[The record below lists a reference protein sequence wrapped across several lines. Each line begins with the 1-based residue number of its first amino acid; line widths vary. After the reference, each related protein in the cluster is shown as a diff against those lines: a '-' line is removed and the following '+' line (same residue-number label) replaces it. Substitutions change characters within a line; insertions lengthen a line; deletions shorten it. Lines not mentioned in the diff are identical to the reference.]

1 MMFRNRPCNPVVNS
15 GICKIIAAVF
25 AVVWRSYEQQP
36 SLIPQLFGEDV
47 EKKDSG
53 RNLILSHATVR
64 SLRHRKVL
72 LKKEND
78 LHSRTVAAAQAI
90 AEERRS
96 QSGVSPIAVQTSI
109 NIKTAT
115 KPVIDGSTL
124 RTEER
129 QRLAR
134 ERREEREKQHAAKET
149 QILEKERKAK
159 LQYEKQLEERQRKLK
174 EQKQKEE
181 QRRAAVEE
189 KRKQKIEEEKERYEA
204 VMHRTLERNQRLETR
219 QKRWSWGG
227 SVTPESESKTE
238 QQTTDEGGTGAS
250 KRSTSTANLKQTEA
264 VMNKRLSSSAA
275 LLNASDRSTTKRSA
289 SLNRLNNKVPLH
301 SQQSALKGSQ
311 VEQKGGTE
319 KKRSTSLNRM
329 SSKPQSSPELEKVKK
344 EEKTAR
350 RSQLSP
356 LDSSV
361 ISRLLA
367 PTQASLARSKSAATL
382 SADGQDPSA
391 SASSINSSVPSPK
404 VPVRSRSIDR
414 LKSSVSSSDA
424 SSPDSTQKSET
435 EKPSPGSGLR
445 RPPSPSP
452 SVSARRRSPSPAN
465 LVKRPPSPSAVRQKT
480 RPPSPSVSKQRP
492 PSPTPVS
499 KPAPIQRPSLTPG
512 VINITKKKTEAE
524 SKPKDK
530 GTEGTG
536 QEQGALPVSDRD
548 AVAASTKT
556 KEESGSKTV
565 AGTTTAEEA
574 AKILAEKRRL
584 AREQREREDQ
594 ERIQRQEEERI
605 REEEMAKRAT
615 EEKARREDM
624 LRKQEEEKRLAYE
637 EQQKQAE
644 EERIRREQEEQE
656 KLAELQHQ
664 REEAEAKAQEEA
676 ERQRLER
683 ERIMQQNMQERLERK
698 KRIEEIM
705 KRTRKSDQNESKL
718 QNEGK
723 SASEAMEGEDIEE
736 EEELGLDK
744 TDQPGKLNGIDL
756 AQEVKGEAEGC
767 LGTAHSLISAESE
780 EQDVSELKASEV
792 FMNGGD
798 LKSDEGSLLVTE
810 LKDSSHPAKEMV
822 IDDSVKLGVNEDDH
836 RIGLIQNLNGRS
848 GSWTSE
854 EFIDIGVHSKSTKL
868 SSDRISA
875 GNCNQN
881 LNDAATIPSSPKL
894 AFEEDGAV
902 NSLTKPIDASSGNP
916 S

>member
-1 MMFRNRPCNPVVNS
+1 MAE
-15 GICKIIAAVF
+15 GGGAAPPSCSSSLKGL
-25 AVVWRSYEQQP
+25 REQM
-36 SLIPQLFGEDV
+36 
-47 EKKDSG
+47 
-53 RNLILSHATVR
+53 
-64 SLRHRKVL
+64 
-72 LKKEND
+72 
-78 LHSRTVAAAQAI
+78 VAAAQAI

-96 QSGVSPIAVQTSI
+96 QSGISPIAVQTSI

-115 KPVIDGSTL
+115 KPVIDGSIL

-134 ERREEREKQHAAKET
+134 ERREEREKQQAARET

-204 VMHRTLERNQRLETR
+204 VLHRTLERNQRLETR

-227 SVTPESESKTE
+227 SVTPDSESKTE
-238 QQTTDEGGTGAS
+238 QQTAAEAS
-250 KRSTSTANLKQTEA
+250 KRSTSTANLKQAEA
-264 VMNKRLSSSAA
+264 VMDKRLSSSAA
-275 LLNASDRSTTKRSA
+275 LLNASHQSTTKRSA
-289 SLNRLNNKVPLH
+289 SLNRLNNRVPLH
-301 SQQSALKGSQ
+301 SQQSALKGAQ
-311 VEQKGGTE
+311 VEQKGGTD
-319 KKRSTSLNRM
+319 KKRSTSLNRVN
-329 SSKPQSSPELEKVKK
+329 SKPQSTPEIEKVKK
-344 EEKTAR
+344 EEKPAR

-361 ISRLLA
+361 LSRLLA

-382 SADGQDPSA
+382 SADGQDPSESHLCPRSA
-391 SASSINSSVPSPK
+391 SASSISSPVPAPK

-435 EKPSPGSGLR
+435 DKPSPASGLR
-445 RPPSPSP
+445 RPPSP

-465 LVKRPPSPSAVRQKT
+465 LVKRPPSPSTVRQKT
-480 RPPSPSVSKQRP
+480 RPPSPGLSKQRP
-492 PSPTPVS
+492 PSPSPVS
-499 KPAPIQRPSLTPG
+499 KSAPIQRPPLTPG
-512 VINITKKKTEAE
+512 VMNITKKKTEAE

-530 GTEGTG
+530 STEGTG
-536 QEQGALPVSDRD
+536 QEQGVSPAVDRD
-548 AVAASTKT
+548 AVAASAKT
-556 KEESGSKTV
+556 KEESSSKTV

-615 EEKARREDM
+615 EEKARREEE
-624 LRKQEEEKRLAYE
+624 LRKQEEEKRLANE
-637 EQQKQAE
+637 EQQRQAE
-644 EERIRREQEEQE
+644 EERIRQEQEEQE

-736 EEELGLDK
+736 EEELGLEK
-744 TDQPGKLNGIDL
+744 TDQPGKLNGIYL
-756 AQEVKGEAEGC
+756 LQEVKGEAEDC
-767 LGTAHSLISAESE
+767 LETAHSLISAESE
-780 EQDVSELKASEV
+780 EQEVSEVKASEV
-792 FMNGGD
+792 FMNGSD
-798 LKSDEGSLLVTE
+798 LKNDERSLLVPE
-810 LKDSSHPAKEMV
+810 LKDSSHPAKEMAMDAAV
-822 IDDSVKLGVNEDDH
+822 ELGVNEADH
-836 RIGLIQNLNGRS
+836 TVGVTQNLNGKAS
-848 GSWTSE
+848 SWTFE
-854 EFIDIGVHSKSTKL
+854 EFIDIGVHSKSPKL
-868 SSDRISA
+868 SSDSISA

-881 LNDAATIPSSPKL
+881 LNDAATIPSSPRL

>member
-1 MMFRNRPCNPVVNS
+1 MAE
-15 GICKIIAAVF
+15 GGGAAPPSS
-25 AVVWRSYEQQP
+25 ASSSSSLKGLREQM
-36 SLIPQLFGEDV
+36 
-47 EKKDSG
+47 
-53 RNLILSHATVR
+53 
-64 SLRHRKVL
+64 
-72 LKKEND
+72 
-78 LHSRTVAAAQAI
+78 VAAAQAI

-204 VMHRTLERNQRLETR
+204 VLHRTLERNQRLETR

-227 SVTPESESKTE
+227 SVTPDSESKTE

-250 KRSTSTANLKQTEA
+250 KQPTSTAAVRQTEA
-264 VMNKRLSSSAA
+264 VMSKRLSSSAA
-275 LLNASDRSTTKRSA
+275 LLNASDRSTAKRSS

-319 KKRSTSLNRM
+319 KKRSTSLSRM

-344 EEKTAR
+344 EEKPAR

-382 SADGQDPSA
+382 SADGQDPSESHLCPRSA
-391 SASSINSSVPSPK
+391 SASSINSPVPTPK

-435 EKPSPGSGLR
+435 EKPSPGSGSR
-445 RPPSPSP
+445 RPPSPP
-452 SVSARRRSPSPAN
+452 VSAHRRSPSPAN

-480 RPPSPSVSKQRP
+480 RPASPSMSKQRP

-499 KPAPIQRPSLTPG
+499 KPAPIQRPPLTPG
-512 VINITKKKTEAE
+512 VMNITKKKTEAE
-524 SKPKDK
+524 SKPKEK
-530 GTEGTG
+530 STEGTG
-536 QEQGALPVSDRD
+536 QEQGASSPALDRD

-605 REEEMAKRAT
+605 RKEEMAKRAI
-615 EEKARREDM
+615 EEKAQREEE
-624 LRKQEEEKRLAYE
+624 LRQQEEEKRLVYE
-637 EQQKQAE
+637 EQQRQAE

-664 REEAEAKAQEEA
+664 KEEAEAKAQEEA

-723 SASEAMEGEDIEE
+723 SGSEAIEGEDIEE
-736 EEELGLDK
+736 EEELGLEK
-744 TDQPGKLNGIDL
+744 TDEPGKLNGVDL
-756 AQEVKGEAEGC
+756 PQEGEAEGC
-767 LGTAHSLISAESE
+767 LETTHSLISAESE

-822 IDDSVKLGVNEDDH
+822 MDDSVKLGVNEADH
-836 RIGLIQNLNGRS
+836 TIGLSQNLNGQS
-848 GSWTSE
+848 GSWTFE
-854 EFIDIGVHSKSTKL
+854 EFIDVGVHSKSTKL
-868 SSDRISA
+868 SSDSISA

-881 LNDAATIPSSPKL
+881 LNDAATVPSSPKF

>member
-1 MMFRNRPCNPVVNS
+1 MAEGGGGAPPPSCSSSSSSSSLKGLR
-15 GICKIIAAVF
+15 
-25 AVVWRSYEQQP
+25 EQM
-36 SLIPQLFGEDV
+36 
-47 EKKDSG
+47 
-53 RNLILSHATVR
+53 
-64 SLRHRKVL
+64 
-72 LKKEND
+72 
-78 LHSRTVAAAQAI
+78 VAAAQAI

-96 QSGVSPIAVQTSI
+96 QSGVSPVAVQTSI

-227 SVTPESESKTE
+227 SVTPDAESKPE
-238 QQTTDEGGTGAS
+238 QQTADEGGTGAS

-275 LLNASDRSTTKRSA
+275 LLNASDRT
-289 SLNRLNNKVPLH
+289 
-301 SQQSALKGSQ
+301 
-311 VEQKGGTE
+311 
-319 KKRSTSLNRM
+319 
-329 SSKPQSSPELEKVKK
+329 
-344 EEKTAR
+344 R

-382 SADGQDPSA
+382 SADGQDPSESHLCPRSA
-391 SASSINSSVPSPK
+391 SASSISSPVPTPK

-424 SSPDSTQKSET
+424 SSPDAPQKSEV
-435 EKPSPGSGLR
+435 EKPSPASGLR
-445 RPPSPSP
+445 RPPSP

-465 LVKRPPSPSAVRQKT
+465 LVKRPPSPSTVRQKT

-499 KPAPIQRPSLTPG
+499 KPAPIQRPPLTPG

-524 SKPKDK
+524 SKPKEK
-530 GTEGTG
+530 STEGTG
-536 QEQGALPVSDRD
+536 QEQGASPALERD

-605 REEEMAKRAT
+605 RDEETAKRAT
-615 EEKARREDM
+615 EEKAQQEEE

-637 EQQKQAE
+637 EQQRQAE

-656 KLAELQHQ
+656 KLAELQQQ

-718 QNEGK
+718 QSEGK
-723 SASEAMEGEDIEE
+723 SAAEAMEGEDIEE
-736 EEELGLDK
+736 EEELGLEK
-744 TDQPGKLNGIDL
+744 TDQPGKLNGVDL
-756 AQEVKGEAEGC
+756 PQEGAEGC
-767 LGTAHSLISAESE
+767 LEAARGLISTDSE

-798 LKSDEGSLLVTE
+798 LKSDEGSLIVTE

-822 IDDSVKLGVNEDDH
+822 IDDSVKLGANEAD
-836 RIGLIQNLNGRS
+836 RTVGLTQNLNGKS

-854 EFIDIGVHSKSTKL
+854 EFIDVGVHSKSTKL
-868 SSDRISA
+868 SSDSISA
-875 GNCNQN
+875 GNCDQN

>member
-1 MMFRNRPCNPVVNS
+1 MRW
-15 GICKIIAAVF
+15 K
-25 AVVWRSYEQQP
+25 P
-36 SLIPQLFGEDV
+36 S
-47 EKKDSG
+47 
-53 RNLILSHATVR
+53 T
-64 SLRHRKVL
+64 L
-72 LKKEND
+72 L
-78 LHSRTVAAAQAI
+78 VAAAQAI

-204 VMHRTLERNQRLETR
+204 AVHRTLERSQRLETR

-227 SVTPESESKTE
+227 SVTPDSESKTE
-238 QQTTDEGGTGAS
+238 QQTTDEVGTGAS

-329 SSKPQSSPELEKVKK
+329 SSKPHSSPELEKVKK

-350 RSQLSP
+350 RSQVSP

-382 SADGQDPSA
+382 SADGQDPSESHLCPRSA
-391 SASSINSSVPSPK
+391 SASSISSPVPTPK

-414 LKSSVSSSDA
+414 LKPSVPSSDA
-424 SSPDSTQKSET
+424 SSPDSTQKSEM

-445 RPPSPSP
+445 RPPSP

-465 LVKRPPSPSAVRQKT
+465 LVKRPPSPSTVRQKT
-480 RPPSPSVSKQRP
+480 RPPSPSISKQRP

-499 KPAPIQRPSLTPG
+499 KPAPIQRPPLTPG
-512 VINITKKKTEAE
+512 VINITKKKSEAE
-524 SKPKDK
+524 SKPKEK
-530 GTEGTG
+530 STEGMG
-536 QEQGALPVSDRD
+536 QEQGASPALDRD

-594 ERIQRQEEERI
+594 ERIQREEEERI
-605 REEEMAKRAT
+605 REEEMAKRAV
-615 EEKARREDM
+615 EEKARREEE
-624 LRKQEEEKRLAYE
+624 LRKQEEEKRAAYE
-637 EQQKQAE
+637 EQQRQAE

-718 QNEGK
+718 QSEGK
-723 SASEAMEGEDIEE
+723 SASEVIEGEDIEE
-736 EEELGLDK
+736 EEELGLEK
-744 TDQPGKLNGIDL
+744 TSQSGKLNGVDL
-756 AQEVKGEAEGC
+756 PQEVKGETEVC
-767 LGTAHSLISAESE
+767 LQTAHSLISTEF
-780 EQDVSELKASEV
+780 EQQDLSELKASEV
-792 FMNGGD
+792 FMNGSD
-798 LKSDEGSLLVTE
+798 LKSDDGSLLFTE

-822 IDDSVKLGVNEDDH
+822 IDDSVKLGVNEADH
-836 RIGLIQNLNGRS
+836 TSGLTQNLNGKS
-848 GSWTSE
+848 DSWTFE
-854 EFIDIGVHSKSTKL
+854 EFIDVGVHSRSTKL
-868 SSDRISA
+868 SSDSLSA

-894 AFEEDGAV
+894 AYEEDGAV
-902 NSLTKPIDASSGNP
+902 NSLTKPIDSSSGNP

>member
-1 MMFRNRPCNPVVNS
+1 
-15 GICKIIAAVF
+15 
-25 AVVWRSYEQQP
+25 
-36 SLIPQLFGEDV
+36 
-47 EKKDSG
+47 
-53 RNLILSHATVR
+53 
-64 SLRHRKVL
+64 
-72 LKKEND
+72 
-78 LHSRTVAAAQAI
+78 
-90 AEERRS
+90 
-96 QSGVSPIAVQTSI
+96 
-109 NIKTAT
+109 
-115 KPVIDGSTL
+115 
-124 RTEER
+124 
-129 QRLAR
+129 
-134 ERREEREKQHAAKET
+134 
-149 QILEKERKAK
+149 
-159 LQYEKQLEERQRKLK
+159 
-174 EQKQKEE
+174 
-181 QRRAAVEE
+181 
-189 KRKQKIEEEKERYEA
+189 
-204 VMHRTLERNQRLETR
+204 MHRTLERNQRLETR

-227 SVTPESESKTE
+227 SVTPDSESKTE
-238 QQTTDEGGTGAS
+238 QQTADGGRTGAS
-250 KRSTSTANLKQTEA
+250 KRSTSTANLKQAEPA
-264 VMNKRLSSSAA
+264 MNKRLSSSAA
-275 LLNASDRSTTKRSA
+275 LLNAPDRSTTKRSA

-382 SADGQDPSA
+382 SADGQDPSESHLCPRSA
-391 SASSINSSVPSPK
+391 SASSISSSVPAPK

-414 LKSSVSSSDA
+414 LKSSVSSPDA
-424 SSPDSTQKSET
+424 SSPDSTQKSE
-435 EKPSPGSGLR
+435 KASPGSGLR
-445 RPPSPSP
+445 RPPSP
-452 SVSARRRSPSPAN
+452 SVSARRRSPSPAS
-465 LVKRPPSPSAVRQKT
+465 LVKRPPSPSSVRQKT

-499 KPAPIQRPSLTPG
+499 KPAPIQRPPLTPG
-512 VINITKKKTEAE
+512 VMNITKKKTEAE

-530 GTEGTG
+530 SPEGTG
-536 QEQGALPVSDRD
+536 QEQGASPALDKD

-556 KEESGSKTV
+556 KDESGSKTV

-594 ERIQRQEEERI
+594 ERIQRQEEDRI
-605 REEEMAKRAT
+605 RDEEVAKRAT
-615 EEKARREDM
+615 EEKAQREEE

-637 EQQKQAE
+637 EQQRQAE

-723 SASEAMEGEDIEE
+723 SAAEAIEGEDIEE
-736 EEELGLDK
+736 EEELGLEK
-744 TDQPGKLNGIDL
+744 ADQPGKLNGIDL
-756 AQEVKGEAEGC
+756 PQEDKGEAEGC
-767 LGTAHSLISAESE
+767 LEAAHSLISAESG

-822 IDDSVKLGVNEDDH
+822 VDDSVELGVNEAH
-836 RIGLIQNLNGRS
+836 HTIGLTQNLNGKS
-848 GSWTSE
+848 DSWTFK
-854 EFIDIGVHSKSTKL
+854 EFIDVGVHSKSTKL
-868 SSDRISA
+868 SSDSISA
-875 GNCNQN
+875 GNHNQN
-881 LNDAATIPSSPKL
+881 LNDAATVPSSPKL

-902 NSLTKPIDASSGNP
+902 NSLTKPIDASSEL
-916 S
+916 

>member
-1 MMFRNRPCNPVVNS
+1 MAE
-15 GICKIIAAVF
+15 GGAAPPSC
-25 AVVWRSYEQQP
+25 ASSSSSSLKGLREQM
-36 SLIPQLFGEDV
+36 
-47 EKKDSG
+47 
-53 RNLILSHATVR
+53 
-64 SLRHRKVL
+64 
-72 LKKEND
+72 
-78 LHSRTVAAAQAI
+78 VAAAQAI

-96 QSGVSPIAVQTSI
+96 QSGISPLAVQTS
-109 NIKTAT
+109 IKTAT
-115 KPVIDGSTL
+115 KPVIDGSML

-174 EQKQKEE
+174 EMKQKEE

-204 VMHRTLERNQRLETR
+204 VLHRTLERSQRLETR

-227 SVTPESESKTE
+227 SVTPDSEGKTE
-238 QQTTDEGGTGAS
+238 QQSTDEGGTGAS
-250 KRSTSTANLKQTEA
+250 KRSPSAANLKQAEA
-264 VMNKRLSSSAA
+264 AVSKGLSPSAA
-275 LLNASDRSTTKRSA
+275 PLNASDRSTTKRSA
-289 SLNRLNNKVPLH
+289 SLNRLSNKVPPH
-301 SQQSALKGSQ
+301 SQQSAPKGSQ
-311 VEQKGGTE
+311 VEQK
-319 KKRSTSLNRM
+319 
-329 SSKPQSSPELEKVKK
+329 
-344 EEKTAR
+344 AR

-382 SADGQDPSA
+382 SADGQDPSESHLCPRSA
-391 SASSINSSVPSPK
+391 SASSINSPVPAPK

-445 RPPSPSP
+445 RPPSPS
-452 SVSARRRSPSPAN
+452 VSARRRSPSPAN

-480 RPPSPSVSKQRP
+480 RPPSPGVSKQRP

-499 KPAPIQRPSLTPG
+499 KPAPIQRPSLTPS
-512 VINITKKKTEAE
+512 VISITKKKTEAE

-530 GTEGTG
+530 STEGIG
-536 QEQGALPVSDRD
+536 QEQGASPALERD
-548 AVAASTKT
+548 AGAASTKT

-574 AKILAEKRRL
+574 AKILTEKRRL

-605 REEEMAKRAT
+605 REEEMARRAA
-615 EEKARREDM
+615 EEKARREEE
-624 LRKQEEEKRLAYE
+624 LRKQEEERRVTYE
-637 EQQKQAE
+637 EQQRQAE

-656 KLAELQHQ
+656 KLAELQQQ

-723 SASEAMEGEDIEE
+723 SVSEVMEGEDIEE
-736 EEELGLDK
+736 EEELGLEK
-744 TDQPGKLNGIDL
+744 TDQPGKLNGVDL
-756 AQEVKGEAEGC
+756 LQDVKGEAEDC
-767 LGTAHSLISAESE
+767 LETAQSMISAESE
-780 EQDVSELKASEV
+780 AQDESEVKATEV
-792 FMNGGD
+792 FMNGSD
-798 LKSDEGSLLVTE
+798 LKSDKGSLSVTE
-810 LKDSSHPAKEMV
+810 LKDSSHPAKEV
-822 IDDSVKLGVNEDDH
+822 IIDDSGKLGVHEADH
-836 RIGLIQNLNGRS
+836 TIGLIQNLNGKS
-848 GSWTSE
+848 GSWTFE
-854 EFIDIGVHSKSTKL
+854 EFIDVGVHSKSTKL
-868 SSDRISA
+868 SSDSISA

-881 LNDAATIPSSPKL
+881 LNDAATLPSSPKL

>member
-1 MMFRNRPCNPVVNS
+1 MTA
-15 GICKIIAAVF
+15 GISQTPWEIRSQGTSLVF
-25 AVVWRSYEQQP
+25 GRKDDGARLMWLSNHGVA
-36 SLIPQLFGEDV
+36 SLDF
-47 EKKDSG
+47 
-53 RNLILSHATVR
+53 
-64 SLRHRKVL
+64 
-72 LKKEND
+72 
-78 LHSRTVAAAQAI
+78 AAAQAI

-134 ERREEREKQHAAKET
+134 ERREEREKQHAAKES

-204 VMHRTLERNQRLETR
+204 AVHRTLERNQRLETR

-227 SVTPESESKTE
+227 SVTPDSESKTE
-238 QQTTDEGGTGAS
+238 QQTADDGGTGAG

-264 VMNKRLSSSAA
+264 VMSKRLSSSAA

-311 VEQKGGTE
+311 VAQKGGTE
-319 KKRSTSLNRM
+319 KKRSISLSRM

-382 SADGQDPSA
+382 SADGQDPSESHLCPRSA
-391 SASSINSSVPSPK
+391 SASSINSPVPTPK

-435 EKPSPGSGLR
+435 EKPSPRSGVR
-445 RPPSPSP
+445 RPPSP

-465 LVKRPPSPSAVRQKT
+465 LVKRPPSPTVRQRT
-480 RPPSPSVSKQRP
+480 RPPSPSMSKQRP

-499 KPAPIQRPSLTPG
+499 KPAPIQRPPLTPG
-512 VINITKKKTEAE
+512 VLNITKKKTEAE

-530 GTEGTG
+530 SAEGAG
-536 QEQGALPVSDRD
+536 QEQGASPTLDKD

-556 KEESGSKTV
+556 KEESVNKTV

-594 ERIQRQEEERI
+594 ERIQRQEEERM
-605 REEEMAKRAT
+605 REEEVAKRAV
-615 EEKARREDM
+615 EEKARREEE
-624 LRKQEEEKRLAYE
+624 LRRQEEEKRLAYE
-637 EQQKQAE
+637 EQQRQAE

-656 KLAELQHQ
+656 KLAGLQQQ

-705 KRTRKSDQNESKL
+705 KRTRKSDQTESKL

-723 SASEAMEGEDIEE
+723 AASEAMEGEDIEE
-736 EEELGLDK
+736 EEELALEK
-744 TDQPGKLNGIDL
+744 TDQPGKLNGVDL
-756 AQEVKGEAEGC
+756 SEDVKGEAEGC
-767 LGTAHSLISAESE
+767 LEMVHGLISAESE
-780 EQDVSELKASEV
+780 EQDELKASEV
-792 FMNGGD
+792 FMNGSN
-798 LKSDEGSLLVTE
+798 LKSDEECLLVTE

-822 IDDSVKLGVNEDDH
+822 IDNSVKLSVNKADH
-836 RIGLIQNLNGRS
+836 TVGLIQNLNGKS
-848 GSWTSE
+848 DSWTFE
-854 EFIDIGVHSKSTKL
+854 EFIDVGVHSKSTKL
-868 SSDRISA
+868 SSDSISA
-875 GNCNQN
+875 DNCNQN

-894 AFEEDGAV
+894 AFEDDGAV
-902 NSLTKPIDASSGNP
+902 NSLTKPIDTSSEL
-916 S
+916 

>member
-1 MMFRNRPCNPVVNS
+1 MAE
-15 GICKIIAAVF
+15 GGGGAAPPSSSSSSSSSLKGL
-25 AVVWRSYEQQP
+25 REQM
-36 SLIPQLFGEDV
+36 
-47 EKKDSG
+47 
-53 RNLILSHATVR
+53 
-64 SLRHRKVL
+64 
-72 LKKEND
+72 
-78 LHSRTVAAAQAI
+78 VAAAQAI

-96 QSGVSPIAVQTSI
+96 QSGISPVAVQTSI

-134 ERREEREKQHAAKET
+134 ERREEREKQNAAKET

-204 VMHRTLERNQRLETR
+204 VVHRTLERSQRLETR

-227 SVTPESESKTE
+227 SVTPDSEGKTE
-238 QQTTDEGGTGAS
+238 PQVADEGGTGAS

-264 VMNKRLSSSAA
+264 VVNKRLSSSAA
-275 LLNASDRSTTKRSA
+275 LLNTSDRSTTKRSA

-301 SQQSALKGSQ
+301 SQQSAPKGSQ

-329 SSKPQSSPELEKVKK
+329 SSKPPSTPELEKVKK
-344 EEKTAR
+344 EEKPAR
-350 RSQLSP
+350 RSPVSP

-382 SADGQDPSA
+382 SADGQDPSESYLCPRSA
-391 SASSINSSVPSPK
+391 SASSISSPVPTPK

-414 LKSSVSSSDA
+414 LKSTSSDA
-424 SSPDSTQKSET
+424 SSPDSTQKLET
-435 EKPSPGSGLR
+435 EKLSPGSGGR
-445 RPPSPSP
+445 RLPSP

-465 LVKRPPSPSAVRQKT
+465 LVKRPPSPSTARQNQKT
-480 RPPSPSVSKQRP
+480 RPLSPSISKQRP

-499 KPAPIQRPSLTPG
+499 KPVPIQRPPLTPS
-512 VINITKKKTEAE
+512 VINFTKKKTEAE

-530 GTEGTG
+530 STEGAE
-536 QEQGALPVSDRD
+536 QEQGASPASDRD
-548 AVAASTKT
+548 AVATSTKT

-594 ERIQRQEEERI
+594 ERIQRQEEERV

-615 EEKARREDM
+615 EEKARREEE
-624 LRKQEEEKRLAYE
+624 LHRLEEEKRLAYE
-637 EQQKQAE
+637 EQKRQAE

-656 KLAELQHQ
+656 KLAELQQQ

-676 ERQRLER
+676 ERQRMER

-705 KRTRKSDQNESKL
+705 RRTRKSDQNESKL
-718 QNEGK
+718 QNEEK
-723 SASEAMEGEDIEE
+723 SASEVIEGEDIEE
-736 EEELGLDK
+736 EEELGLEK
-744 TDQPGKLNGIDL
+744 TDQPGKLNGVDL
-756 AQEVKGEAEGC
+756 PQKVKQEAEGC
-767 LGTAHSLISAESE
+767 SEIVHSLISKECE
-780 EQDVSELKASEV
+780 KQDGSKLKANEV
-792 FMNGGD
+792 FMNGSD

-810 LKDSSHPAKEMV
+810 MKDSSHPAKEMV
-822 IDDSVKLGVNEDDH
+822 VDDSVKLGVKEADH
-836 RIGLIQNLNGRS
+836 TIGLIQNLNGKS
-848 GSWTSE
+848 SSWTLE
-854 EFIDIGVHSKSTKL
+854 EFIDIGIHSKSTKL
-868 SSDRISA
+868 SLDSIPAD
-875 GNCNQN
+875 NCNQN
-881 LNDAATIPSSPKL
+881 LNDAATITSSPKL
-894 AFEEDGAV
+894 SFEEDGAV
-902 NSLTKPIDASSGNP
+902 NSLTKPLDASSGNA

>member
-1 MMFRNRPCNPVVNS
+1 MAE
-15 GICKIIAAVF
+15 GGGGGGAAPPSCSSSSSSSLKGL
-25 AVVWRSYEQQP
+25 REQM
-36 SLIPQLFGEDV
+36 
-47 EKKDSG
+47 
-53 RNLILSHATVR
+53 
-64 SLRHRKVL
+64 
-72 LKKEND
+72 
-78 LHSRTVAAAQAI
+78 VAAAQAI

-115 KPVIDGSTL
+115 KPVIDGSIL

-134 ERREEREKQHAAKET
+134 ERREEREKQQAAKET

-204 VMHRTLERNQRLETR
+204 VLHRTLERNQRLETR

-227 SVTPESESKTE
+227 SVTPDSENKTE
-238 QQTTDEGGTGAS
+238 QQAAAEGGTGAS
-250 KRSTSTANLKQTEA
+250 KRSTSTANLKQAEA

-275 LLNASDRSTTKRSA
+275 LLNASDRT
-289 SLNRLNNKVPLH
+289 
-301 SQQSALKGSQ
+301 
-311 VEQKGGTE
+311 
-319 KKRSTSLNRM
+319 
-329 SSKPQSSPELEKVKK
+329 
-344 EEKTAR
+344 
-350 RSQLSP
+350 
-356 LDSSV
+356 
-361 ISRLLA
+361 
-367 PTQASLARSKSAATL
+367 
-382 SADGQDPSA
+382 
-391 SASSINSSVPSPK
+391 SASSISSPVPTPK

-435 EKPSPGSGLR
+435 DKPSPGSGLR
-445 RPPSPSP
+445 RPPSP

-465 LVKRPPSPSAVRQKT
+465 LVKRPPSPSTVRQKT
-480 RPPSPSVSKQRP
+480 RPPSPGVSKQRP
-492 PSPTPVS
+492 PSPSPVS
-499 KPAPIQRPSLTPG
+499 KSAPVQRPPLTPG
-512 VINITKKKTEAE
+512 VMNITKKKTEAE

-530 GTEGTG
+530 STEGTG
-536 QEQGALPVSDRD
+536 QEQGVSPAVDRD
-548 AVAASTKT
+548 VVAASTKT
-556 KEESGSKTV
+556 KEESSSKTV

-594 ERIQRQEEERI
+594 ERVQRQEEERI
-605 REEEMAKRAT
+605 REEEMAKRAI
-615 EEKARREDM
+615 EEKARREEE
-624 LRKQEEEKRLAYE
+624 LRKQEEEKRLANE
-637 EQQKQAE
+637 EQQRQAE
-644 EERIRREQEEQE
+644 EERIRQEQEEQE

-736 EEELGLDK
+736 EEELGLEK

-756 AQEVKGEAEGC
+756 LQEVKGEAEGC

-780 EQDVSELKASEV
+780 EQDVSEVKASEV
-792 FMNGGD
+792 FMNGSD
-798 LKSDEGSLLVTE
+798 LKSDEESLLVPE

-822 IDDSVKLGVNEDDH
+822 TDASVELGVNEADH
-836 RIGLIQNLNGRS
+836 TVGLIQNLNGKAS
-848 GSWTSE
+848 SWTFE
-854 EFIDIGVHSKSTKL
+854 EFIDIGVHSKSPKL
-868 SSDRISA
+868 SSDSISA

>member
-1 MMFRNRPCNPVVNS
+1 MAE
-15 GICKIIAAVF
+15 GGGGGAAPPSCSSSSSSSSLKGL
-25 AVVWRSYEQQP
+25 REQM
-36 SLIPQLFGEDV
+36 
-47 EKKDSG
+47 
-53 RNLILSHATVR
+53 
-64 SLRHRKVL
+64 
-72 LKKEND
+72 
-78 LHSRTVAAAQAI
+78 VAAAQAI

-96 QSGVSPIAVQTSI
+96 QSGVSPIPVQTSI

-227 SVTPESESKTE
+227 SVTPDSESKT
-238 QQTTDEGGTGAS
+238 AS
-250 KRSTSTANLKQTEA
+250 KRSTSTANLKQTET

-275 LLNASDRSTTKRSA
+275 LLNASDRT
-289 SLNRLNNKVPLH
+289 
-301 SQQSALKGSQ
+301 
-311 VEQKGGTE
+311 
-319 KKRSTSLNRM
+319 
-329 SSKPQSSPELEKVKK
+329 
-344 EEKTAR
+344 R

-382 SADGQDPSA
+382 SADGQDPSESHLCPRSA
-391 SASSINSSVPSPK
+391 SASSINSSVPAPK

-480 RPPSPSVSKQRP
+480 RPPSPSMSKQRP

-499 KPAPIQRPSLTPG
+499 KPAPIQRPPLTP
-512 VINITKKKTEAE
+512 
-524 SKPKDK
+524 
-530 GTEGTG
+530 
-536 QEQGALPVSDRD
+536 
-548 AVAASTKT
+548 
-556 KEESGSKTV
+556 ESGSKTV

-615 EEKARREDM
+615 EEKARREEL

-736 EEELGLDK
+736 EEELGLEK

-767 LGTAHSLISAESE
+767 LGTAHSLVSAESE

-822 IDDSVKLGVNEDDH
+822 SDDSVKLGVNEADH
-836 RIGLIQNLNGRS
+836 TIGLIQNLNGRS

-868 SSDRISA
+868 NSDRISA

>member
-1 MMFRNRPCNPVVNS
+1 MAEGGGGAPPPSCSSSSSSSSLKGLR
-15 GICKIIAAVF
+15 
-25 AVVWRSYEQQP
+25 EQM
-36 SLIPQLFGEDV
+36 
-47 EKKDSG
+47 
-53 RNLILSHATVR
+53 
-64 SLRHRKVL
+64 
-72 LKKEND
+72 
-78 LHSRTVAAAQAI
+78 VAAAQAI
-90 AEERRS
+90 ADERRS

-109 NIKTAT
+109 NVRTAT

-134 ERREEREKQHAAKET
+134 ERREEREKQNAAKES

-174 EQKQKEE
+174 EQKQKDE

-189 KRKQKIEEEKERYEA
+189 KRKQKIEEEKERHEA
-204 VMHRTLERNQRLETR
+204 ALHRTLERSQRLETR

-227 SVTPESESKTE
+227 SVTPDSESKTE
-238 QQTTDEGGTGAS
+238 QQTTDEAS
-250 KRSTSTANLKQTEA
+250 KRSTSTANLKPTEA
-264 VMNKRLSSSAA
+264 AMNKRLSSSAA
-275 LLNASDRSTTKRSA
+275 LLNASDRSTAKRSA

-301 SQQSALKGSQ
+301 SQQSAVKGSQ
-311 VEQKGGTE
+311 VEQKGGAE

-329 SSKPQSSPELEKVKK
+329 SSKPHSSELEKVKK

-350 RSQLSP
+350 RSQVSP

-391 SASSINSSVPSPK
+391 SASSISSPVPTPK

-424 SSPDSTQKSET
+424 SSPDPTQKSET

-445 RPPSPSP
+445 RPSSP

-480 RPPSPSVSKQRP
+480 RPPSPGIAKQRP
-492 PSPTPVS
+492 PSPTPIH
-499 KPAPIQRPSLTPG
+499 KPAPIQRPPLTPG

-524 SKPKDK
+524 SKPKEK
-530 GTEGTG
+530 STEATG
-536 QEQGALPVSDRD
+536 HEQGAPSALDRD
-548 AVAASTKT
+548 AGVASTKT
-556 KEESGSKTV
+556 KEESGSKAA

-594 ERIQRQEEERI
+594 ERIQRQEEERV
-605 REEEMAKRAT
+605 REEEMAKRAV
-615 EEKARREDM
+615 EERARREEE
-624 LRKQEEEKRLAYE
+624 LRKQEEEKRLVYE
-637 EQQKQAE
+637 EQQRQAE

-723 SASEAMEGEDIEE
+723 SACEVMEGEDIEE
-736 EEELGLDK
+736 EEELGLEK
-744 TDQPGKLNGIDL
+744 ADQPGKLNGIDL
-756 AQEVKGEAEGC
+756 PQEVKGETEGC
-767 LGTAHSLISAESE
+767 VQTARSLISTEP
-780 EQDVSELKASEV
+780 EQHTVTELKASEV
-792 FMNGGD
+792 FMNGSD
-798 LKSDEGSLLVTE
+798 LKSDEGSLLFTE
-810 LKDSSHPAKEMV
+810 LKDSGHPAKEMV
-822 IDDSVKLGVNEDDH
+822 IDDSVKLGVNEADH
-836 RIGLIQNLNGRS
+836 TSGLIQNLNGKS
-848 GSWTSE
+848 DLWTCE
-854 EFIDIGVHSKSTKL
+854 EFTDIGVHSKSTKL
-868 SSDRISA
+868 SSDSISA

-894 AFEEDGAV
+894 TYEEDGAV
-902 NSLTKPIDASSGNP
+902 NSLTKPIDSSSGGVIKLHT
-916 S
+916 

>member
-1 MMFRNRPCNPVVNS
+1 MAE
-15 GICKIIAAVF
+15 GGAAPPSC
-25 AVVWRSYEQQP
+25 ASSSSSSLKGLREQM
-36 SLIPQLFGEDV
+36 
-47 EKKDSG
+47 
-53 RNLILSHATVR
+53 
-64 SLRHRKVL
+64 
-72 LKKEND
+72 
-78 LHSRTVAAAQAI
+78 VAAAQAI

-96 QSGVSPIAVQTSI
+96 QSGISPLAVQTS
-109 NIKTAT
+109 IKTAT
-115 KPVIDGSTL
+115 KPVIDGSML

-174 EQKQKEE
+174 EMKQKEE

-204 VMHRTLERNQRLETR
+204 VLHRTLERSQRLETR

-227 SVTPESESKTE
+227 SVTPDSEGKTE
-238 QQTTDEGGTGAS
+238 QQSTDEGGTGAS
-250 KRSTSTANLKQTEA
+250 KRSPSAANLKQAEA
-264 VMNKRLSSSAA
+264 AVSKGLSPSAA
-275 LLNASDRSTTKRSA
+275 PLNASDRT
-289 SLNRLNNKVPLH
+289 
-301 SQQSALKGSQ
+301 
-311 VEQKGGTE
+311 
-319 KKRSTSLNRM
+319 
-329 SSKPQSSPELEKVKK
+329 
-344 EEKTAR
+344 
-350 RSQLSP
+350 
-356 LDSSV
+356 
-361 ISRLLA
+361 
-367 PTQASLARSKSAATL
+367 
-382 SADGQDPSA
+382 
-391 SASSINSSVPSPK
+391 SASSINSPVPAPK

-445 RPPSPSP
+445 RPPSPS
-452 SVSARRRSPSPAN
+452 VSARRRSPSPAN

-480 RPPSPSVSKQRP
+480 RPPSPGVSKQRP

-499 KPAPIQRPSLTPG
+499 KPAPIQRPSLTPS
-512 VINITKKKTEAE
+512 VISITKKKTEAE

-530 GTEGTG
+530 STEGIG
-536 QEQGALPVSDRD
+536 QEQGASPALERD
-548 AVAASTKT
+548 AGAASTKT

-574 AKILAEKRRL
+574 AKILTEKRRL

-605 REEEMAKRAT
+605 REEEMARRAA
-615 EEKARREDM
+615 EEKARREEE
-624 LRKQEEEKRLAYE
+624 LRKQEEERRVTYE
-637 EQQKQAE
+637 EQQRQAE

-656 KLAELQHQ
+656 KLAELQQQ

-723 SASEAMEGEDIEE
+723 SVSEVMEGEDIEE
-736 EEELGLDK
+736 EEELGLEK
-744 TDQPGKLNGIDL
+744 TDQPGKLNGVDL
-756 AQEVKGEAEGC
+756 LQDVKGEAEDC
-767 LGTAHSLISAESE
+767 LETAQSMISAESE
-780 EQDVSELKASEV
+780 AQDESEVKATEV
-792 FMNGGD
+792 FMNGSD
-798 LKSDEGSLLVTE
+798 LKSDKGSLSVTE
-810 LKDSSHPAKEMV
+810 LKDSSHPAKEV
-822 IDDSVKLGVNEDDH
+822 IIDDSGKLGVHEADH
-836 RIGLIQNLNGRS
+836 TIGLIQNLNGKS
-848 GSWTSE
+848 GSWTFE
-854 EFIDIGVHSKSTKL
+854 EFIDVGVHSKSTKL
-868 SSDRISA
+868 SSDSISA

-881 LNDAATIPSSPKL
+881 LNDAATLPSSPKL

>member
-1 MMFRNRPCNPVVNS
+1 M
-15 GICKIIAAVF
+15 
-25 AVVWRSYEQQP
+25 E
-36 SLIPQLFGEDV
+36 LFF
-47 EKKDSG
+47 
-53 RNLILSHATVR
+53 L
-64 SLRHRKVL
+64 
-72 LKKEND
+72 
-78 LHSRTVAAAQAI
+78 TVAAAQAI

-96 QSGVSPIAVQTSI
+96 QSGISPIAVQTSI

-227 SVTPESESKTE
+227 SVTPDSESKTE
-238 QQTTDEGGTGAS
+238 QQTADEGGTGAS
-250 KRSTSTANLKQTEA
+250 KRSTSTANLKQTEV
-264 VMNKRLSSSAA
+264 VMNKQLSSSAA
-275 LLNASDRSTTKRSA
+275 LLNASDRT
-289 SLNRLNNKVPLH
+289 
-301 SQQSALKGSQ
+301 
-311 VEQKGGTE
+311 
-319 KKRSTSLNRM
+319 
-329 SSKPQSSPELEKVKK
+329 
-344 EEKTAR
+344 R

-356 LDSSV
+356 LDSSI

-391 SASSINSSVPSPK
+391 SASSISSPVPAPK
-404 VPVRSRSIDR
+404 VPMRSRSIDR
-414 LKSSVSSSDA
+414 LKSSLSSSDA

-435 EKPSPGSGLR
+435 EKPSPGSVLR
-445 RPPSPSP
+445 RPPSP

-465 LVKRPPSPSAVRQKT
+465 LVKRPPSPSTARQKT
-480 RPPSPSVSKQRP
+480 RPPSPGLSKQRP

-499 KPAPIQRPSLTPG
+499 KTAPIQRPPLTPG

-524 SKPKDK
+524 SKPRDK
-530 GTEGTG
+530 SAEGTG
-536 QEQGALPVSDRD
+536 QEQGASPALDRD
-548 AVAASTKT
+548 VVAASAKT
-556 KEESGSKTV
+556 KEESGSKAV

-594 ERIQRQEEERI
+594 ERIRRQEEERI

-615 EEKARREDM
+615 EEKARREEE
-624 LRKQEEEKRLAYE
+624 LCKEEEEKRLACE
-637 EQQKQAE
+637 GQQRQAE

-718 QNEGK
+718 QREGK
-723 SASEAMEGEDIEE
+723 SVSEAMEGEDIEE
-736 EEELGLDK
+736 EEELGLEK
-744 TDQPGKLNGIDL
+744 TDQPGKLNGIEL
-756 AQEVKGEAEGC
+756 PQKAKGEAEGC
-767 LGTAHSLISAESE
+767 LEAGHSSISAGSE
-780 EQDVSELKASEV
+780 EHDVSELKTSEV
-792 FMNGGD
+792 FMNGSG
-798 LKSDEGSLLVTE
+798 LKSDDGSLLVME
-810 LKDSSHPAKEMV
+810 LKDSRT
-822 IDDSVKLGVNEDDH
+822 VNTRDLE
-836 RIGLIQNLNGRS
+836 II
-848 GSWTSE
+848 
-854 EFIDIGVHSKSTKL
+854 
-868 SSDRISA
+868 
-875 GNCNQN
+875 
-881 LNDAATIPSSPKL
+881 
-894 AFEEDGAV
+894 
-902 NSLTKPIDASSGNP
+902 
-916 S
+916 

>member
-1 MMFRNRPCNPVVNS
+1 MAEGGGGVPPPSCSSSSSSSSLKGLR
-15 GICKIIAAVF
+15 
-25 AVVWRSYEQQP
+25 EQM
-36 SLIPQLFGEDV
+36 
-47 EKKDSG
+47 
-53 RNLILSHATVR
+53 
-64 SLRHRKVL
+64 
-72 LKKEND
+72 
-78 LHSRTVAAAQAI
+78 VAAAQAI
-90 AEERRS
+90 ADERRS

-134 ERREEREKQHAAKET
+134 ERREEREKQNAAKES

-174 EQKQKEE
+174 EQKQKDE

-189 KRKQKIEEEKERYEA
+189 KRKQKIEEEKERHEA
-204 VMHRTLERNQRLETR
+204 ALHRTLERSQRLETR

-227 SVTPESESKTE
+227 SVTPDSESKTE
-238 QQTTDEGGTGAS
+238 QQTTDEAS
-250 KRSTSTANLKQTEA
+250 KRSTSTANLKPTEA
-264 VMNKRLSSSAA
+264 AMNKRLSSSAA
-275 LLNASDRSTTKRSA
+275 LLNASDRT
-289 SLNRLNNKVPLH
+289 
-301 SQQSALKGSQ
+301 
-311 VEQKGGTE
+311 
-319 KKRSTSLNRM
+319 
-329 SSKPQSSPELEKVKK
+329 
-344 EEKTAR
+344 R
-350 RSQLSP
+350 RSQVSP

-382 SADGQDPSA
+382 SADGQDPSESHLCPRSA
-391 SASSINSSVPSPK
+391 SASSINSPVPAPK
-404 VPVRSRSIDR
+404 VPMRSRSIDR

-424 SSPDSTQKSET
+424 SSPDPAQKSEA

-445 RPPSPSP
+445 RPSSP

-480 RPPSPSVSKQRP
+480 RPPSPGISKQRP

-499 KPAPIQRPSLTPG
+499 KPAPIQRPPLTPG

-524 SKPKDK
+524 SKPKEK
-530 GTEGTG
+530 STEGAG
-536 QEQGALPVSDRD
+536 HEHGAPSALDRD
-548 AVAASTKT
+548 AVAANTKT
-556 KEESGSKTV
+556 KEESGSKAA

-605 REEEMAKRAT
+605 REEEMAKRAV
-615 EEKARREDM
+615 EEKARREEE
-624 LRKQEEEKRLAYE
+624 LRKQEEEKRLIYE
-637 EQQKQAE
+637 EQQRQAE

-723 SASEAMEGEDIEE
+723 SACEVMEGEDIEE
-736 EEELGLDK
+736 EEELGLEK
-744 TDQPGKLNGIDL
+744 ADQPGKLNGIDL
-756 AQEVKGEAEGC
+756 TQEVKGETEGC
-767 LGTAHSLISAESE
+767 VQTARSLMCTESE
-780 EQDVSELKASEV
+780 QHAVTESKASEV
-792 FMNGGD
+792 FMNGSD
-798 LKSDEGSLLVTE
+798 LKSDEGSLLFTE

-822 IDDSVKLGVNEDDH
+822 IDDSAKLGVNEADH
-836 RIGLIQNLNGRS
+836 TSGLIQNLNGKS
-848 GSWTSE
+848 DLWTSE

-868 SSDRISA
+868 SSDSISA

-894 AFEEDGAV
+894 TYEEDGAV
-902 NSLTKPIDASSGNP
+902 NSLTKPIDSS
-916 S
+916 SEL

>member
-1 MMFRNRPCNPVVNS
+1 MAEGGGGVPPPSCSSSSSSSSLKGLR
-15 GICKIIAAVF
+15 
-25 AVVWRSYEQQP
+25 EQM
-36 SLIPQLFGEDV
+36 
-47 EKKDSG
+47 
-53 RNLILSHATVR
+53 
-64 SLRHRKVL
+64 
-72 LKKEND
+72 
-78 LHSRTVAAAQAI
+78 VAAAQAI
-90 AEERRS
+90 ADERRS

-134 ERREEREKQHAAKET
+134 ERREEREKQNAAKES

-174 EQKQKEE
+174 EQKQKDE

-189 KRKQKIEEEKERYEA
+189 KRKQKIEEEKERHEA
-204 VMHRTLERNQRLETR
+204 ALHRTLERSQRLETR

-227 SVTPESESKTE
+227 SVTPDSESKTE
-238 QQTTDEGGTGAS
+238 QQTTDEGETGAS
-250 KRSTSTANLKQTEA
+250 KRSTSTANLKPTEA
-264 VMNKRLSSSAA
+264 AMNKRLSSSAA
-275 LLNASDRSTTKRSA
+275 LLNASDRT
-289 SLNRLNNKVPLH
+289 
-301 SQQSALKGSQ
+301 
-311 VEQKGGTE
+311 
-319 KKRSTSLNRM
+319 
-329 SSKPQSSPELEKVKK
+329 
-344 EEKTAR
+344 R
-350 RSQLSP
+350 RSQVSP

-391 SASSINSSVPSPK
+391 SASSINSPVPAPK
-404 VPVRSRSIDR
+404 VPMRSRSIDR

-424 SSPDSTQKSET
+424 SSPDPAQKSEA

-445 RPPSPSP
+445 RPSSP

-480 RPPSPSVSKQRP
+480 RPPSPGISKQRP

-499 KPAPIQRPSLTPG
+499 KPAPIQRPPLTPG

-524 SKPKDK
+524 SKPKEK
-530 GTEGTG
+530 STEGAG
-536 QEQGALPVSDRD
+536 HEHGAPSALDRD
-548 AVAASTKT
+548 AVAANTKT
-556 KEESGSKTV
+556 KEESGSKAA

-605 REEEMAKRAT
+605 REEEMAKRAV
-615 EEKARREDM
+615 EEKARREEE
-624 LRKQEEEKRLAYE
+624 LRKQEEEKRLIYE
-637 EQQKQAE
+637 EQQRQAE

-723 SASEAMEGEDIEE
+723 SACEVMEGEDIEE
-736 EEELGLDK
+736 EEELGLEK
-744 TDQPGKLNGIDL
+744 ADQPGKLNGIDL
-756 AQEVKGEAEGC
+756 TQEVKGETEGC
-767 LGTAHSLISAESE
+767 VQTARSLMCTESE
-780 EQDVSELKASEV
+780 QHAVTESKASEV
-792 FMNGGD
+792 FMNGSD
-798 LKSDEGSLLVTE
+798 LKSDEGSLLFTE

-822 IDDSVKLGVNEDDH
+822 IDDSAKLGVNEADH
-836 RIGLIQNLNGRS
+836 TSGLIQNLNGKS
-848 GSWTSE
+848 DLWTSE

-868 SSDRISA
+868 SSDSISA

-894 AFEEDGAV
+894 TYEEDGAV
-902 NSLTKPIDASSGNP
+902 NSLTKPIDSS
-916 S
+916 SEL

>member
-1 MMFRNRPCNPVVNS
+1 MAE
-15 GICKIIAAVF
+15 GGAAPPSC
-25 AVVWRSYEQQP
+25 ASSSSSSLKGLREQM
-36 SLIPQLFGEDV
+36 
-47 EKKDSG
+47 
-53 RNLILSHATVR
+53 
-64 SLRHRKVL
+64 
-72 LKKEND
+72 
-78 LHSRTVAAAQAI
+78 VAAAQAI

-96 QSGVSPIAVQTSI
+96 QSGISPLTVQTS
-109 NIKTAT
+109 IKTAT
-115 KPVIDGSTL
+115 KPVIDGSML

-174 EQKQKEE
+174 EMKQKEE

-204 VMHRTLERNQRLETR
+204 VLHRTLERSQRLETR

-227 SVTPESESKTE
+227 SVTPDSEGKTE
-238 QQTTDEGGTGAS
+238 QQSTDEGETGAS
-250 KRSTSTANLKQTEA
+250 KRSPSTANLKQAEA
-264 VMNKRLSSSAA
+264 AVSKGLSSSSAA
-275 LLNASDRSTTKRSA
+275 QLNASDR
-289 SLNRLNNKVPLH
+289 
-301 SQQSALKGSQ
+301 
-311 VEQKGGTE
+311 
-319 KKRSTSLNRM
+319 
-329 SSKPQSSPELEKVKK
+329 
-344 EEKTAR
+344 AR

-356 LDSSV
+356 LDSGI

-382 SADGQDPSA
+382 ADGQDPSESHLCPRSA
-391 SASSINSSVPSPK
+391 SASSISSPVPAPK

-445 RPPSPSP
+445 RPPSPS
-452 SVSARRRSPSPAN
+452 VSAHRRSPSPAN

-480 RPPSPSVSKQRP
+480 RPPSPGVSKQRP

-499 KPAPIQRPSLTPG
+499 KPAPIQRPSLTPT

-530 GTEGTG
+530 STEGIG
-536 QEQGALPVSDRD
+536 QEQGASPALERD
-548 AVAASTKT
+548 TGAASTKT

-574 AKILAEKRRL
+574 AKILTEKRRL

-605 REEEMAKRAT
+605 REEEVARRAA
-615 EEKARREDM
+615 EEKARREEER
-624 LRKQEEEKRLAYE
+624 RKQEEERRQTQE
-637 EQQKQAE
+637 EQQRQAE
-644 EERIRREQEEQE
+644 EERLRREQEEQE
-656 KLAELQHQ
+656 KLAELQQQ

-723 SASEAMEGEDIEE
+723 SVSEVMEGEDIEE
-736 EEELGLDK
+736 EEELGLEK
-744 TDQPGKLNGIDL
+744 TDQPEKLNGVDL
-756 AQEVKGEAEGC
+756 LQDIKGEIENC
-767 LGTAHSLISAESE
+767 LETAQSMISAECE
-780 EQDVSELKASEV
+780 AQDESELKASEV
-792 FMNGGD
+792 FMNGSD
-798 LKSDEGSLLVTE
+798 LKSPKGSLSVCE
-810 LKDSSHPAKEMV
+810 LRDSSHPAKEVV
-822 IDDSVKLGVNEDDH
+822 IDDSGKLGVHEADH
-836 RIGLIQNLNGRS
+836 TIGLIQNLNGKS
-848 GSWTSE
+848 GSWTFE
-854 EFIDIGVHSKSTKL
+854 EFIDVGVHSKSTKL
-868 SSDRISA
+868 SSDSISA

-881 LNDAATIPSSPKL
+881 LNDAATLPSSPKL

>member
-1 MMFRNRPCNPVVNS
+1 M
-15 GICKIIAAVF
+15 
-25 AVVWRSYEQQP
+25 
-36 SLIPQLFGEDV
+36 
-47 EKKDSG
+47 
-53 RNLILSHATVR
+53 
-64 SLRHRKVL
+64 
-72 LKKEND
+72 
-78 LHSRTVAAAQAI
+78 VAAAQAI
-90 AEERRS
+90 AEERRN
-96 QSGVSPIAVQTSI
+96 QSGICPIAVQTSI

-159 LQYEKQLEERQRKLK
+159 LQYEKQLEERQRRLK

-204 VMHRTLERNQRLETR
+204 VMHRTLERSQRLETR

-227 SVTPESESKTE
+227 SVTPDSESKTE
-238 QQTTDEGGTGAS
+238 QQTADEGGTGAS

-264 VMNKRLSSSAA
+264 FVNKRLSSSAA
-275 LLNASDRSTTKRSA
+275 LLNTSDRT
-289 SLNRLNNKVPLH
+289 
-301 SQQSALKGSQ
+301 
-311 VEQKGGTE
+311 
-319 KKRSTSLNRM
+319 
-329 SSKPQSSPELEKVKK
+329 
-344 EEKTAR
+344 R

-391 SASSINSSVPSPK
+391 SASSINSPVPTPK

-424 SSPDSTQKSET
+424 SSPEPTQKSQT

-445 RPPSPSP
+445 RPPSP

-465 LVKRPPSPSAVRQKT
+465 LVKRPPSPSTVRQKT

-499 KPAPIQRPSLTPG
+499 KPAPIQRPPLTPG
-512 VINITKKKTEAE
+512 VINITKKKAEAE

-530 GTEGTG
+530 STEGTG
-536 QEQGALPVSDRD
+536 QEQGASLALDRD

-605 REEEMAKRAT
+605 REEEIAKRAT
-615 EEKARREDM
+615 EEEAQREEE
-624 LRKQEEEKRLAYE
+624 LRKQEEEKRLADE
-637 EQQKQAE
+637 EQQRQAE

-683 ERIMQQNMQERLERK
+683 ERIMQQNLQERLERK

-736 EEELGLDK
+736 EEELGLEK
-744 TDQPGKLNGIDL
+744 ADQPGKLNGIDL
-756 AQEVKGEAEGC
+756 AQEVKGEAEVSSE
-767 LGTAHSLISAESE
+767 TAHSLISTESE
-780 EQDVSELKASEV
+780 EQDVSELKATEV
-792 FMNGGD
+792 FMNGGN

-810 LKDSSHPAKEMV
+810 LKDCSHPAKEMV
-822 IDDSVKLGVNEDDH
+822 ISDSVKLGVNEAD
-836 RIGLIQNLNGRS
+836 RTVGLIQNLNGKS
-848 GSWTSE
+848 GSWTFE
-854 EFIDIGVHSKSTKL
+854 EFIDVGVHSKSSKL
-868 SSDRISA
+868 SSDSISA

-902 NSLTKPIDASSGNP
+902 NSLTKPINASSGNP

>member
-1 MMFRNRPCNPVVNS
+1 M
-15 GICKIIAAVF
+15 
-25 AVVWRSYEQQP
+25 
-36 SLIPQLFGEDV
+36 
-47 EKKDSG
+47 
-53 RNLILSHATVR
+53 
-64 SLRHRKVL
+64 
-72 LKKEND
+72 
-78 LHSRTVAAAQAI
+78 VAAAQAI

-204 VMHRTLERNQRLETR
+204 AMHRTLERNQRLETR

-227 SVTPESESKTE
+227 SVTPDSESKTE
-238 QQTTDEGGTGAS
+238 QQTADEGGTGAS

-275 LLNASDRSTTKRSA
+275 LLNASDRT
-289 SLNRLNNKVPLH
+289 
-301 SQQSALKGSQ
+301 
-311 VEQKGGTE
+311 
-319 KKRSTSLNRM
+319 
-329 SSKPQSSPELEKVKK
+329 
-344 EEKTAR
+344 R

-391 SASSINSSVPSPK
+391 SASSISSPVPTPK

-414 LKSSVSSSDA
+414 LKSSLSSSDA

-445 RPPSPSP
+445 RPPSPS
-452 SVSARRRSPSPAN
+452 VSARRRSPSPAN
-465 LVKRPPSPSAVRQKT
+465 LVKRPPSPSTVRQKT

-499 KPAPIQRPSLTPG
+499 KPAPIQRQPLTPG

-530 GTEGTG
+530 STEGTG
-536 QEQGALPVSDRD
+536 QEQGSSPALDRD
-548 AVAASTKT
+548 AVAATSTKT

-605 REEEMAKRAT
+605 REEETAKRAT
-615 EEKARREDM
+615 EEKALREEE
-624 LRKQEEEKRLAYE
+624 LRKQEEEKRLAFE
-637 EQQKQAE
+637 EQQRQAE

-683 ERIMQQNMQERLERK
+683 ERIMRQNMQERLERK

-723 SASEAMEGEDIEE
+723 SASEAMEAEDIEE
-736 EEELGLDK
+736 EEELGLEK
-744 TDQPGKLNGIDL
+744 TDQPGKLNGIEL

-767 LGTAHSLISAESE
+767 LETANSLISTESE
-780 EQDVSELKASEV
+780 EKDLSELKASEV

-810 LKDSSHPAKEMV
+810 LKDSSHPAEEMV
-822 IDDSVKLGVNEDDH
+822 IDDSVKLGVNEAD
-836 RIGLIQNLNGRS
+836 RTIGLIQNLNGKS
-848 GSWTSE
+848 GSWTFE
-854 EFIDIGVHSKSTKL
+854 EFIDVGVHSKSTKL
-868 SSDRISA
+868 SSDSISA

-902 NSLTKPIDASSGNP
+902 NSLTKPIDSSSGNP

>member
-1 MMFRNRPCNPVVNS
+1 MAEGGGGVPPPSCSSSSSSSSLKGLR
-15 GICKIIAAVF
+15 
-25 AVVWRSYEQQP
+25 EQM
-36 SLIPQLFGEDV
+36 
-47 EKKDSG
+47 
-53 RNLILSHATVR
+53 
-64 SLRHRKVL
+64 
-72 LKKEND
+72 
-78 LHSRTVAAAQAI
+78 VAAAQAI
-90 AEERRS
+90 ADERRS

-134 ERREEREKQHAAKET
+134 ERREEREKQNAAKES

-174 EQKQKEE
+174 EQKQKDE

-189 KRKQKIEEEKERYEA
+189 KRKQKIEEEKERHEA
-204 VMHRTLERNQRLETR
+204 ALHRTLERSQRLETR

-227 SVTPESESKTE
+227 SVTPDSES
-238 QQTTDEGGTGAS
+238 
-250 KRSTSTANLKQTEA
+250 
-264 VMNKRLSSSAA
+264 
-275 LLNASDRSTTKRSA
+275 
-289 SLNRLNNKVPLH
+289 
-301 SQQSALKGSQ
+301 
-311 VEQKGGTE
+311 
-319 KKRSTSLNRM
+319 
-329 SSKPQSSPELEKVKK
+329 
-344 EEKTAR
+344 KTAR
-350 RSQLSP
+350 RSQVSP

-382 SADGQDPSA
+382 SADGQDPSESHLCPRSA
-391 SASSINSSVPSPK
+391 SASSINSPVPTPK

-424 SSPDSTQKSET
+424 SSPDPTQKSET
-435 EKPSPGSGLR
+435 EKPSPGSGLH
-445 RPPSPSP
+445 RPSSP

-480 RPPSPSVSKQRP
+480 RPPSPGVSKQRP
-492 PSPTPVS
+492 PSPTPIH
-499 KPAPIQRPSLTPG
+499 KPAPIQRPPLTPG

-524 SKPKDK
+524 NKPKEK
-530 GTEGTG
+530 GIEGTG
-536 QEQGALPVSDRD
+536 HEQGAPSASDRD

-556 KEESGSKTV
+556 KEGEGRSVTEALIPESGSKAA

-605 REEEMAKRAT
+605 REEEMAKRAI
-615 EEKARREDM
+615 EEKARREEE
-624 LRKQEEEKRLAYE
+624 LRKQEEEKRLIYE
-637 EQQKQAE
+637 EQQRQAE

-723 SASEAMEGEDIEE
+723 SACEVMEGEDIEE
-736 EEELGLDK
+736 EEELGLEK
-744 TDQPGKLNGIDL
+744 ADQPGKLNGIDL
-756 AQEVKGEAEGC
+756 PQEVKGETEGC
-767 LGTAHSLISAESE
+767 VQTARSLISTESE
-780 EQDVSELKASEV
+780 QHTVTELKASEV
-792 FMNGGD
+792 FMNGSD
-798 LKSDEGSLLVTE
+798 LKSDEGSLLFTE

-822 IDDSVKLGVNEDDH
+822 IDDSVKLGVNEADH
-836 RIGLIQNLNGRS
+836 TSGLIQNLNGKS
-848 GSWTSE
+848 DLWTSE

-868 SSDRISA
+868 SSDSISA

-894 AFEEDGAV
+894 TYEEDGAV
-902 NSLTKPIDASSGNP
+902 NSLTKPIDSSSGN
-916 S
+916 SS

>member
-1 MMFRNRPCNPVVNS
+1 MAEGGGVVPPPS
-15 GICKIIAAVF
+15 CSSSSSSSSLKGL
-25 AVVWRSYEQQP
+25 REQM
-36 SLIPQLFGEDV
+36 
-47 EKKDSG
+47 
-53 RNLILSHATVR
+53 
-64 SLRHRKVL
+64 
-72 LKKEND
+72 
-78 LHSRTVAAAQAI
+78 VAAAQAI

-96 QSGVSPIAVQTSI
+96 QSGISPIAVQTSI

-227 SVTPESESKTE
+227 SVTPDSESKTE
-238 QQTTDEGGTGAS
+238 QQTADEGGTGAS

-264 VMNKRLSSSAA
+264 VMNKQLSSSAA
-275 LLNASDRSTTKRSA
+275 LLNASDRT
-289 SLNRLNNKVPLH
+289 
-301 SQQSALKGSQ
+301 
-311 VEQKGGTE
+311 
-319 KKRSTSLNRM
+319 
-329 SSKPQSSPELEKVKK
+329 
-344 EEKTAR
+344 R

-356 LDSSV
+356 LDSSI

-391 SASSINSSVPSPK
+391 SASSISSPVPAPK

-414 LKSSVSSSDA
+414 LKSSLSSSDA

-435 EKPSPGSGLR
+435 EKPSPGSVLR
-445 RPPSPSP
+445 RPPSP

-465 LVKRPPSPSAVRQKT
+465 LVKRPPSPSTARQKT
-480 RPPSPSVSKQRP
+480 RPPSPGMSKQRP

-499 KPAPIQRPSLTPG
+499 KTAPIQRPPLTPG

-530 GTEGTG
+530 SAEGTG
-536 QEQGALPVSDRD
+536 QEQGASPALDRD
-548 AVAASTKT
+548 VVAASMKT
-556 KEESGSKTV
+556 KEESGSKAV

-615 EEKARREDM
+615 EEKARREEE
-624 LRKQEEEKRLAYE
+624 LCKEEEEKRLACE
-637 EQQKQAE
+637 GQQRQAE

-718 QNEGK
+718 QREGK
-723 SASEAMEGEDIEE
+723 SVSEAMEGEDIEE
-736 EEELGLDK
+736 EEELGLEK
-744 TDQPGKLNGIDL
+744 TDQPGKLNGIEL
-756 AQEVKGEAEGC
+756 PQEAKGEAEGC
-767 LGTAHSLISAESE
+767 LEAGHSSISAGSE
-780 EQDVSELKASEV
+780 QHDVSELKASEV
-792 FMNGGD
+792 FMNGSG
-798 LKSDEGSLLVTE
+798 LKSDDGSLLVME
-810 LKDSSHPAKEMV
+810 LKDSSYPAKEMV
-822 IDDSVKLGVNEDDH
+822 MGDSVELGVNEADH
-836 RIGLIQNLNGRS
+836 TIGLTQNLNGKS
-848 GSWTSE
+848 SLWTFE
-854 EFIDIGVHSKSTKL
+854 ELIDVGVHSKSTKL
-868 SSDRISA
+868 SSDSISA
-875 GNCNQN
+875 GNCHQN
-881 LNDAATIPSSPKL
+881 LNDAATIPSSPQL

>member
-1 MMFRNRPCNPVVNS
+1 MRW
-15 GICKIIAAVF
+15 K
-25 AVVWRSYEQQP
+25 P
-36 SLIPQLFGEDV
+36 S
-47 EKKDSG
+47 
-53 RNLILSHATVR
+53 T
-64 SLRHRKVL
+64 L
-72 LKKEND
+72 L
-78 LHSRTVAAAQAI
+78 VAAAQAI

-204 VMHRTLERNQRLETR
+204 AVHRTLERSQRLETR

-227 SVTPESESKTE
+227 SVTPDSESKTE
-238 QQTTDEGGTGAS
+238 QQTTDEVGTGAS

-329 SSKPQSSPELEKVKK
+329 SSKPHSSPELEKVKK

-350 RSQLSP
+350 RSQVSP

-382 SADGQDPSA
+382 SADGQDPSESHLCPRSA
-391 SASSINSSVPSPK
+391 SASSISSPVPTPK

-414 LKSSVSSSDA
+414 LKPSVPSSDA
-424 SSPDSTQKSET
+424 SSPDSTQKSEM

-445 RPPSPSP
+445 RPPSP

-465 LVKRPPSPSAVRQKT
+465 LVKRPPSPSTVSRQKT
-480 RPPSPSVSKQRP
+480 RPPSPSISKQRP

-499 KPAPIQRPSLTPG
+499 KPAPIQRPPLTPG
-512 VINITKKKTEAE
+512 VINITKKKSEAE
-524 SKPKDK
+524 SKPKEK
-530 GTEGTG
+530 STEGMG
-536 QEQGALPVSDRD
+536 QEQGASPALDRD

-594 ERIQRQEEERI
+594 ERIQREEEERI
-605 REEEMAKRAT
+605 REEEMAKRAV
-615 EEKARREDM
+615 EEKARREEE
-624 LRKQEEEKRLAYE
+624 LRKQEEEKRAAYE
-637 EQQKQAE
+637 EQQRQAE

-718 QNEGK
+718 QSEGK
-723 SASEAMEGEDIEE
+723 SASEVIEGEDIEE
-736 EEELGLDK
+736 EEELGLEK
-744 TDQPGKLNGIDL
+744 TSQSGKLNGVDL
-756 AQEVKGEAEGC
+756 PQEVKGETEVC
-767 LGTAHSLISAESE
+767 LQTAHSLISTEF
-780 EQDVSELKASEV
+780 EQQDLSELKASEV
-792 FMNGGD
+792 FMNGSD
-798 LKSDEGSLLVTE
+798 LKSDDGSLLFTE

-822 IDDSVKLGVNEDDH
+822 IDDSVKLGVNEADH
-836 RIGLIQNLNGRS
+836 TSGLTQNLNGKS
-848 GSWTSE
+848 DSWTFE
-854 EFIDIGVHSKSTKL
+854 EFIDVGVHSRSTKL
-868 SSDRISA
+868 SSDSLSA

-894 AFEEDGAV
+894 AYEEDGAV
-902 NSLTKPIDASSGNP
+902 NSLTKPIDSS
-916 S
+916 SEL

>member
-1 MMFRNRPCNPVVNS
+1 MASEREAPPYLHDLPDPDLEDEIGRVGSIWHV
-15 GICKIIAAVF
+15 A
-25 AVVWRSYEQQP
+25 SY
-36 SLIPQLFGEDV
+36 SSWFLL
-47 EKKDSG
+47 
-53 RNLILSHATVR
+53 LLL
-64 SLRHRKVL
+64 LRFIF
-72 LKKEND
+72 
-78 LHSRTVAAAQAI
+78 AAAQAI

-96 QSGVSPIAVQTSI
+96 QSGVSPIAVQSSI

-115 KPVIDGSTL
+115 KPVIDGSIL

-134 ERREEREKQHAAKET
+134 ERREEREKQHAAKES

-159 LQYEKQLEERQRKLK
+159 IQYEKQLEERQRKLK

-227 SVTPESESKTE
+227 SVTPDAESKTE
-238 QQTTDEGGTGAS
+238 QQTTDESGTGAS
-250 KRSTSTANLKQTEA
+250 KRSTSTANLKQSEA
-264 VMNKRLSSSAA
+264 AMNKRLSSSAA

-289 SLNRLNNKVPLH
+289 SLNRLNNKVPLP
-301 SQQSALKGSQ
+301 SQQSAVKGSQ

-329 SSKPQSSPELEKVKK
+329 SSKPQSTPELEKVKK

-382 SADGQDPSA
+382 SADGQDPSESHLCPRSA
-391 SASSINSSVPSPK
+391 SASSINSPVPTPK

-445 RPPSPSP
+445 RPPSPS
-452 SVSARRRSPSPAN
+452 VAARRRSPSPAN
-465 LVKRPPSPSAVRQKT
+465 LVKRPPSPSTVRQKT
-480 RPPSPSVSKQRP
+480 RPPSPSLSKQRP
-492 PSPTPVS
+492 PSPAPTS
-499 KPAPIQRPSLTPG
+499 KPAPIQRPPLTPG
-512 VINITKKKTEAE
+512 VINITKKKSEAE

-530 GTEGTG
+530 STEGAG
-536 QEQGALPVSDRD
+536 QEQGASPALD
-548 AVAASTKT
+548 AEATSTKT

-615 EEKARREDM
+615 EEKARWEEE

-637 EQQKQAE
+637 EQQRQAE

-683 ERIMQQNMQERLERK
+683 ERITQQNMQERLERK

-705 KRTRKSDQNESKL
+705 KRTRKADQNESKL
-718 QNEGK
+718 QSEGK
-723 SASEAMEGEDIEE
+723 STSESMEGEDIEE
-736 EEELGLDK
+736 EEELGLEK
-744 TDQPGKLNGIDL
+744 TDQPGKLNGVDL
-756 AQEVKGEAEGC
+756 AQEVKGEAENC
-767 LGTAHSLISAESE
+767 LKTAHSLISPESE
-780 EQDVSELKASEV
+780 EQDVSESKASEV

-798 LKSDEGSLLVTE
+798 LKSDGGSLLVTE

-822 IDDSVKLGVNEDDH
+822 MDDSVKSGGNKADH
-836 RIGLIQNLNGRS
+836 TIGLIQNLNGKS
-848 GSWTSE
+848 GSWTFE
-854 EFIDIGVHSKSTKL
+854 EFIGVGVHSKSTKL
-868 SSDRISA
+868 SSESISA

>member
-1 MMFRNRPCNPVVNS
+1 MAEGGDAPPGGCSSLKGLR
-15 GICKIIAAVF
+15 
-25 AVVWRSYEQQP
+25 EQM
-36 SLIPQLFGEDV
+36 
-47 EKKDSG
+47 
-53 RNLILSHATVR
+53 
-64 SLRHRKVL
+64 
-72 LKKEND
+72 
-78 LHSRTVAAAQAI
+78 VAAAQAL

-96 QSGVSPIAVQTSI
+96 QSGISPLAVQTSI
-109 NIKTAT
+109 NLKTAT

-124 RTEER
+124 KTEER

-134 ERREEREKQHAAKET
+134 ERREERERQHAARET

-204 VMHRTLERNQRLETR
+204 VMHRSMERSQRVETR

-227 SVTPESESKTE
+227 STTPDSESKTE
-238 QQTTDEGGTGAS
+238 QQNTDEGGTGAS
-250 KRSTSTANLKQTEA
+250 KQSTPTANLKQTDA
-264 VMNKRLSSSAA
+264 AMNKRLSSSAA
-275 LLNASDRSTTKRSA
+275 LLNASDRSTTKRSS

-301 SQQSALKGSQ
+301 SQQSALKG
-311 VEQKGGTE
+311 GTE

-329 SSKPQSSPELEKVKK
+329 SSKPQPSPELEKVKK
-344 EEKTAR
+344 EEKTA
-350 RSQLSP
+350 
-356 LDSSV
+356 
-361 ISRLLA
+361 
-367 PTQASLARSKSAATL
+367 
-382 SADGQDPSA
+382 
-391 SASSINSSVPSPK
+391 SASSISSPVPTPK

-424 SSPDSTQKSET
+424 SSPDSTQKLEA

-445 RPPSPSP
+445 RPPSPS
-452 SVSARRRSPSPAN
+452 VSAPRRSPSPAN
-465 LVKRPPSPSAVRQKT
+465 LVKHPPSPSAVRQKT

-499 KPAPIQRPSLTPG
+499 KPAPIQRPPLTPG

-524 SKPKDK
+524 SKPKEK
-530 GTEGTG
+530 ITEGTG
-536 QEQGALPVSDRD
+536 QEQGASLALDRD
-548 AVAASTKT
+548 VVAASTKT

-605 REEEMAKRAT
+605 REEEMAKRAI
-615 EEKARREDM
+615 EEKAHREEE

-637 EQQKQAE
+637 EQQRQAE

-664 REEAEAKAQEEA
+664 KEEAEAKAQEEV

-705 KRTRKSDQNESKL
+705 KRTRKPDQNESK
-718 QNEGK
+718 NEGK
-723 SASEAMEGEDIEE
+723 SVSEVMEGEDIEE
-736 EEELGLDK
+736 EEELGLEK
-744 TDQPGKLNGIDL
+744 TDQPGKLNGVDL
-756 AQEVKGEAEGC
+756 LQEVKGEAEGC
-767 LGTAHSLISAESE
+767 LETVHSLISAESE
-780 EQDVSELKASEV
+780 EQDLSELKAGEV
-792 FMNGGD
+792 FMNGSD
-798 LKSDEGSLLVTE
+798 LKSDDGSLLVTE
-810 LKDSSHPAKEMV
+810 LKDSSHPAEEMV
-822 IDDSVKLGVNEDDH
+822 IDDSVKLGINEADH
-836 RIGLIQNLNGRS
+836 TIGLIQNLNGKS
-848 GSWTSE
+848 GSWTFE
-854 EFIDIGVHSKSTKL
+854 EFIDVGVYSKSTKL
-868 SSDRISA
+868 SSESISA
-875 GNCNQN
+875 SNCNQN

-902 NSLTKPIDASSGNP
+902 NSLTKPIDASSGN
-916 S
+916 SS

>member
-1 MMFRNRPCNPVVNS
+1 M
-15 GICKIIAAVF
+15 
-25 AVVWRSYEQQP
+25 
-36 SLIPQLFGEDV
+36 
-47 EKKDSG
+47 
-53 RNLILSHATVR
+53 
-64 SLRHRKVL
+64 
-72 LKKEND
+72 
-78 LHSRTVAAAQAI
+78 VAAAQAI

-189 KRKQKIEEEKERYEA
+189 KRKQKTEEEKERYEA

-227 SVTPESESKTE
+227 SVTPDSESKT
-238 QQTTDEGGTGAS
+238 AS

-275 LLNASDRSTTKRSA
+275 LLNASDRT
-289 SLNRLNNKVPLH
+289 
-301 SQQSALKGSQ
+301 
-311 VEQKGGTE
+311 
-319 KKRSTSLNRM
+319 
-329 SSKPQSSPELEKVKK
+329 
-344 EEKTAR
+344 R

-382 SADGQDPSA
+382 SADGQDPSESHLCPRSA
-391 SASSINSSVPSPK
+391 SASSISSPVPTPK

-445 RPPSPSP
+445 RPPSPS
-452 SVSARRRSPSPAN
+452 VSARRRSPSPAN
-465 LVKRPPSPSAVRQKT
+465 LVKRPPSPSTVRQKT
-480 RPPSPSVSKQRP
+480 RPPSPSMSKQRP

-499 KPAPIQRPSLTPG
+499 KSVPVQRPPLTPG

-530 GTEGTG
+530 STEGTG
-536 QEQGALPVSDRD
+536 QEQGVSPALDKD

-615 EEKARREDM
+615 EEKARREEEF
-624 LRKQEEEKRLAYE
+624 RKQEEEKRLAYE
-637 EQQKQAE
+637 EQQRQAE

-736 EEELGLDK
+736 EEELGLEK
-744 TDQPGKLNGIDL
+744 PDQQGKLNGVDL
-756 AQEVKGEAEGC
+756 LEEAKGEAEGC
-767 LGTAHSLISAESE
+767 LETTHSLNSTESE

-822 IDDSVKLGVNEDDH
+822 IDDSVKLGVNEAD
-836 RIGLIQNLNGRS
+836 RTIELIQNLNGKS
-848 GSWTSE
+848 GSWTFE
-854 EFIDIGVHSKSTKL
+854 EFIDIGVHSKSAKL
-868 SSDRISA
+868 SSDSISA

-902 NSLTKPIDASSGNP
+902 NSLTKPIDASSDILDK
-916 S
+916 

>member
-1 MMFRNRPCNPVVNS
+1 M
-15 GICKIIAAVF
+15 
-25 AVVWRSYEQQP
+25 
-36 SLIPQLFGEDV
+36 
-47 EKKDSG
+47 
-53 RNLILSHATVR
+53 
-64 SLRHRKVL
+64 
-72 LKKEND
+72 
-78 LHSRTVAAAQAI
+78 VAAAQAI

-204 VMHRTLERNQRLETR
+204 AMHRTLERNQRLETR

-227 SVTPESESKTE
+227 SVTPDSESKTE
-238 QQTTDEGGTGAS
+238 QQTADEGGTGAS

-275 LLNASDRSTTKRSA
+275 LLNASDRT
-289 SLNRLNNKVPLH
+289 
-301 SQQSALKGSQ
+301 
-311 VEQKGGTE
+311 
-319 KKRSTSLNRM
+319 
-329 SSKPQSSPELEKVKK
+329 
-344 EEKTAR
+344 
-350 RSQLSP
+350 
-356 LDSSV
+356 
-361 ISRLLA
+361 
-367 PTQASLARSKSAATL
+367 
-382 SADGQDPSA
+382 
-391 SASSINSSVPSPK
+391 SASSISSPVPTPK

-414 LKSSVSSSDA
+414 LKSSLSSSDA

-445 RPPSPSP
+445 RPPSPS
-452 SVSARRRSPSPAN
+452 VSARRRSPSPAN
-465 LVKRPPSPSAVRQKT
+465 LVKRPPSPSTVRQKT

-499 KPAPIQRPSLTPG
+499 KPAPIQRQPLTPG

-530 GTEGTG
+530 STEGTG
-536 QEQGALPVSDRD
+536 QEQGSSPALDRD
-548 AVAASTKT
+548 AVAATSTKT

-605 REEEMAKRAT
+605 REEETAKRAT
-615 EEKARREDM
+615 EEKALREEE
-624 LRKQEEEKRLAYE
+624 LRKQEEEKRLAFE
-637 EQQKQAE
+637 EQQRQAE

-683 ERIMQQNMQERLERK
+683 ERIMRQNMQERLERK

-723 SASEAMEGEDIEE
+723 SASEAMEAEDIEE
-736 EEELGLDK
+736 EEELGLEK
-744 TDQPGKLNGIDL
+744 TDQPGKLNGIEL

-767 LGTAHSLISAESE
+767 LETANSLISTESE
-780 EQDVSELKASEV
+780 EKDLSELKASEV

-810 LKDSSHPAKEMV
+810 LKDSSHPAEEMV
-822 IDDSVKLGVNEDDH
+822 IDDSVKLGVNEAD
-836 RIGLIQNLNGRS
+836 RTIGLIQNLNGKS
-848 GSWTSE
+848 GSWTFE
-854 EFIDIGVHSKSTKL
+854 EFIDVGVHSKSTKL
-868 SSDRISA
+868 SSDSISA

-902 NSLTKPIDASSGNP
+902 NSLTKPIDSSSGNP

>member
-1 MMFRNRPCNPVVNS
+1 MAE
-15 GICKIIAAVF
+15 GGGGAA
-25 AVVWRSYEQQP
+25 APPPSCSSSSSSSSLKGLREQM
-36 SLIPQLFGEDV
+36 
-47 EKKDSG
+47 
-53 RNLILSHATVR
+53 
-64 SLRHRKVL
+64 
-72 LKKEND
+72 
-78 LHSRTVAAAQAI
+78 VAAAQAI

-204 VMHRTLERNQRLETR
+204 AMHRTLERSQRLETR

-227 SVTPESESKTE
+227 SVTPDSESKTE
-238 QQTTDEGGTGAS
+238 QQTTDEVGTGAS
-250 KRSTSTANLKQTEA
+250 KRSTSTVNLKQTEA

-275 LLNASDRSTTKRSA
+275 LLNASDRT
-289 SLNRLNNKVPLH
+289 
-301 SQQSALKGSQ
+301 
-311 VEQKGGTE
+311 
-319 KKRSTSLNRM
+319 
-329 SSKPQSSPELEKVKK
+329 
-344 EEKTAR
+344 R
-350 RSQLSP
+350 RSQVSP

-382 SADGQDPSA
+382 SADGQDPSESHLCPRSA
-391 SASSINSSVPSPK
+391 SASSISSPVPTPK

-414 LKSSVSSSDA
+414 LKPSVPSSDA
-424 SSPDSTQKSET
+424 SSPDSTQKSEM
-435 EKPSPGSGLR
+435 EKPSLGSGLR
-445 RPPSPSP
+445 RPPSP

-465 LVKRPPSPSAVRQKT
+465 LVKRPPSPSTVSRQKT
-480 RPPSPSVSKQRP
+480 RPPSPSISKQRP
-492 PSPTPVS
+492 PSPTPIS
-499 KPAPIQRPSLTPG
+499 KPAPIQRPPLIPG
-512 VINITKKKTEAE
+512 VINITKKKSEAE
-524 SKPKDK
+524 SKPKEK
-530 GTEGTG
+530 SAEGMG
-536 QEQGALPVSDRD
+536 QEQGASPALDRD

-556 KEESGSKTV
+556 KEESGSKAV

-594 ERIQRQEEERI
+594 ERIQREEEERI
-605 REEEMAKRAT
+605 REEEMAKRAV
-615 EEKARREDM
+615 EEKARREEE
-624 LRKQEEEKRLAYE
+624 LRKQEEEKRVAYE
-637 EQQKQAE
+637 EQQRQAE

-656 KLAELQHQ
+656 KLAELQQQ

-723 SASEAMEGEDIEE
+723 SASEVIEGEDIEE
-736 EEELGLDK
+736 EEELGLEK
-744 TDQPGKLNGIDL
+744 TNQSGKLNGVDL
-756 AQEVKGEAEGC
+756 PQEVKGETEGC
-767 LGTAHSLISAESE
+767 LQTAHSLISSE
-780 EQDVSELKASEV
+780 FEQQDVSELKANEV
-792 FMNGGD
+792 FMNGSD
-798 LKSDEGSLLVTE
+798 LKSDDGSLLFTE

-822 IDDSVKLGVNEDDH
+822 IDDSVKLGVNEADPTS
-836 RIGLIQNLNGRS
+836 GLIQNLNGKS
-848 GSWTSE
+848 DSWTFE
-854 EFIDIGVHSKSTKL
+854 EFIDVGIHSRSTKL
-868 SSDRISA
+868 SSDSLSA
-875 GNCNQN
+875 DNCNQN

-894 AFEEDGAV
+894 AYEEDGAV
-902 NSLTKPIDASSGNP
+902 NSLTKPIDSSSGTFSNV
-916 S
+916 

>member
-1 MMFRNRPCNPVVNS
+1 MAE
-15 GICKIIAAVF
+15 GGGAAPPSCSSSSSSSSLKGL
-25 AVVWRSYEQQP
+25 REQM
-36 SLIPQLFGEDV
+36 
-47 EKKDSG
+47 
-53 RNLILSHATVR
+53 
-64 SLRHRKVL
+64 
-72 LKKEND
+72 
-78 LHSRTVAAAQAI
+78 VAAAQAI

-227 SVTPESESKTE
+227 SVTPDSESKTE
-238 QQTTDEGGTGAS
+238 QQTADEGGTGAS

-264 VMNKRLSSSAA
+264 AMNKRLSSSAA
-275 LLNASDRSTTKRSA
+275 LLNASDRT
-289 SLNRLNNKVPLH
+289 
-301 SQQSALKGSQ
+301 
-311 VEQKGGTE
+311 
-319 KKRSTSLNRM
+319 
-329 SSKPQSSPELEKVKK
+329 
-344 EEKTAR
+344 R

-382 SADGQDPSA
+382 SADGQDPSESHLCPRSA
-391 SASSINSSVPSPK
+391 SASSINSPVPTPK

-445 RPPSPSP
+445 RPPSPS
-452 SVSARRRSPSPAN
+452 VSARRRSPSPAN
-465 LVKRPPSPSAVRQKT
+465 LVKRPPSPSTVRQKT
-480 RPPSPSVSKQRP
+480 RPPSPSLSKQRP

-499 KPAPIQRPSLTPG
+499 KPAPIQRPPLTPG
-512 VINITKKKTEAE
+512 VMNITKKKTEAE

-530 GTEGTG
+530 STEGTG
-536 QEQGALPVSDRD
+536 QEQGASPALDRE

-615 EEKARREDM
+615 EEKARREEEI
-624 LRKQEEEKRLAYE
+624 RKEEEEKRLVYE
-637 EQQKQAE
+637 EQQRQAE

-723 SASEAMEGEDIEE
+723 SASEALEGEDIEE
-736 EEELGLDK
+736 EEELGLEK
-744 TDQPGKLNGIDL
+744 TDQPGKLNGVDL
-756 AQEVKGEAEGC
+756 AQEVKEEAEGC
-767 LGTAHSLISAESE
+767 LETAHSLISTESE
-780 EQDVSELKASEV
+780 EQDVSELKASDV

-810 LKDSSHPAKEMV
+810 LKDCSHPAKEMV
-822 IDDSVKLGVNEDDH
+822 INDSVKLGVTEADH
-836 RIGLIQNLNGRS
+836 TIGLIQNLNGKS
-848 GSWTSE
+848 GSWTFE

-868 SSDRISA
+868 SSDSISA

-902 NSLTKPIDASSGNP
+902 NSLTKPIEASSGNP

>member
-1 MMFRNRPCNPVVNS
+1 MAE
-15 GICKIIAAVF
+15 GGGAAPPSCSSSSSSSSLKGL
-25 AVVWRSYEQQP
+25 REQM
-36 SLIPQLFGEDV
+36 
-47 EKKDSG
+47 
-53 RNLILSHATVR
+53 
-64 SLRHRKVL
+64 
-72 LKKEND
+72 
-78 LHSRTVAAAQAI
+78 VAAAQAI

-227 SVTPESESKTE
+227 SVTPDSESKT
-238 QQTTDEGGTGAS
+238 AS

-264 VMNKRLSSSAA
+264 AMNKRLSSSAA
-275 LLNASDRSTTKRSA
+275 LLNASDRT
-289 SLNRLNNKVPLH
+289 
-301 SQQSALKGSQ
+301 
-311 VEQKGGTE
+311 
-319 KKRSTSLNRM
+319 
-329 SSKPQSSPELEKVKK
+329 
-344 EEKTAR
+344 R

-382 SADGQDPSA
+382 SADGQDPSESHLCPRSA
-391 SASSINSSVPSPK
+391 SASSINSPVPTPK

-445 RPPSPSP
+445 RPPSPS
-452 SVSARRRSPSPAN
+452 VSARRRSPSPAN
-465 LVKRPPSPSAVRQKT
+465 LVKRPPSPSTVRQKT
-480 RPPSPSVSKQRP
+480 RPPSPSLSKQRP

-499 KPAPIQRPSLTPG
+499 KPAPIQRPPLTPG
-512 VINITKKKTEAE
+512 VMNITKKKTEAE

-530 GTEGTG
+530 STEGTG
-536 QEQGALPVSDRD
+536 QEQGASPALDRE

-615 EEKARREDM
+615 EEKARREEEI
-624 LRKQEEEKRLAYE
+624 RKEEEEKRLVYE
-637 EQQKQAE
+637 EQQRQAE

-723 SASEAMEGEDIEE
+723 SASEALEGEDIEE
-736 EEELGLDK
+736 EEELGLEK
-744 TDQPGKLNGIDL
+744 TDQPGKLNGVDL
-756 AQEVKGEAEGC
+756 AQEVKEEAEGC
-767 LGTAHSLISAESE
+767 LETAHSLISTESE
-780 EQDVSELKASEV
+780 EQDVSELKASDV

-810 LKDSSHPAKEMV
+810 LKDCSHPAKEMV
-822 IDDSVKLGVNEDDH
+822 INDSVKLGVTEADH
-836 RIGLIQNLNGRS
+836 TIGLIQNLNGKS
-848 GSWTSE
+848 GSWTFE

-868 SSDRISA
+868 SSDSISA

-902 NSLTKPIDASSGNP
+902 NSLTKPIEASSGNP